1 MKYYEYKFQCKKLPT
16 KHTLHSLVTHFFG
29 KDRLNDINYKV
40 YQEGR
45 LITILSNTFVQ
56 DEFSIDFFNK
66 KGKQFNCSLYE
77 VVEKETLEY
86 KKGSEHMLYGTIEYG
101 VNVTGVK
108 GKKCPIHL
116 GRFESNKLKDVFKS
130 NIEKQLGVKVASM
143 KNTHFNRMP
152 SEILEN
158 HVQFNNV
165 INIALPVIIEDP
177 LVFSKIEFNSYF
189 QKKSYG
195 FGNIIIS

>member
-29 KDRLNDINYKV
+29 KENINNVNYKV

-45 LITILSNTFVQ
+45 LITVMSDTDIEG
-56 DEFSIDFFNK
+56 EFSIDLFNK

-77 VVEKETLEY
+77 KNKKETSPY
-86 KKGSEHMLYGTIEYG
+86 KKGDKLNISGIIEYG
-101 VNVTGVK
+101 VNITGSK
-108 GKKCPIHL
+108 GKKCPVFL
-116 GRFESNKLKDVFKS
+116 GRFVSPELRDHFKQ
-130 NIEKQLGVKVASM
+130 NIERQFGVKVASM
-143 KNTHFNRMP
+143 QNTQFNRMP

-158 HVQFNNV
+158 HIQFNNV
-165 INIALPVIIEDP
+165 INISVPIVIEDEN
-177 LVFSKIEFNSYF
+177 LFSKIEFNSYF

-195 FGNIIIS
+195 FGNIIAF